1 MDAVQ
6 ALLIRPGRDEDA
18 SALAVFAERS
28 FRDAFGTQN
37 HPADLD
43 LYLTKAYG
51 ERQQSAELR
60 DPQVTTLVA
69 EIDRQLAGFAQLR
82 TGRPPDYVRGSNPIE
97 LWRFYVGRPWHG
109 LGVAQGLMR
118 AALDA
123 ARAQGADTLWLGVW
137 EHNPR
142 AQAFYRKC
150 GFVDVGQQGFL
161 LGTDTQTDRVMAHTL
176 A

>member
-6 ALLIRPGRDEDA
+6 PFLIRPGRDQDA
-18 SALAVFAERS
+18 SALAAFAERS
-28 FRDAFGTQN
+28 FREAFGAQN
-37 HPADLD
+37 NPADLN

-51 ERQQSAELR
+51 EPQQSAELR
-60 DPQVTTLVA
+60 DLQVTTLVA
-69 EIDRQLAGFAQLR
+69 EIDGLLAGFAQLR
-82 TGRPPDYVRGSNPIE
+82 TGKPPDCVQGSDPIE
-97 LWRFYVGRPWHG
+97 LWRFYVDRAWHG
-109 LGVAQGLMR
+109 RGVAQGLMR

-123 ARAQGADTLWLGVW
+123 ARARGADTLWLGVW

-161 LGTDTQTDRVMAHTL
+161 LGTAAQTDRVMAQ
-176 A
+176 AFA

>member
-6 ALLIRPGRDEDA
+6 AFVFRPGRDEDA

-28 FRDAFGTQN
+28 FRDAFAAQN
-37 HPADLD
+37 RPADLD
-43 LYLTKAYG
+43 LYLRKAYG

-69 EIDRQLAGFAQLR
+69 EIDHQLAGFAQLR
-82 TGRPPDYVRGSNPIE
+82 TGRPPGCVRGSNPIE
-97 LWRFYVGRPWHG
+97 LWRFYVDRSWHG
-109 LGVAQGLMR
+109 RGLAQGLMS

-123 ARAQGADTLWLGVW
+123 ARARSADTLWLGVW

-150 GFVDVGQQGFL
+150 GFVDIGQQGFL
-161 LGTDTQTDRVMAHTL
+161 LGTAAQTDRVMAQTL